1 MSKWHSLLE
10 YLQFP
15 LKVLFFAT
23 ILLGIGSL
31 ISNPNLDIV
40 NATTPTLLLT
50 ISNALKFS
58 GAILLKLFPLLIF
71 VKVLSKKFEDSA
83 PVMIGM
89 FSFIII
95 MVLVMIFAKNDLPFY
110 FYENLFG
117 IEMQM
122 TSSNSLISL
131 VNIPYKMGIFP
142 YVIAYFITKFSY
154 ERSRHHVRHGLF
166 YFIDH
171 DSWAML
177 ICLLLSVIAG
187 LCLSLAWPMI
197 INLMQQFFTY
207 VSTNL
212 NNPLQMFFY
221 GIFERICDV
230 LNLID
235 IPRNVFWLSEA
246 GGSWMDSV
254 GNTYLGDVSIWQ
266 ATFNLSDLNVSSGQF
281 ISAYYIINIFLI
293 PAFLIGYYTL
303 MGKKETRTKYLIFI
317 ILACLLSIL
326 CGNPLPM
333 ELCMLVISPLLY
345 LCYLFFVGLAFA
357 ITMSLE
363 AFIGFS
369 YDGNLLT
376 ALPGNIIDLLSY
388 INNYNLY
395 QSVITILIVGL
406 ILGILFY
413 LATIFYFKKAAIGL
427 LSINDVEKVAL
438 RVIDAMGGIDNIL
451 EIDATP
457 DKLITSFKSR
467 DLVDL
472 DELHDLGAYL
482 ILESRD
488 GYYIR
493 LGNISIMISD
503 KINEILIL
511 HKQGKPII

>member
-23 ILLGIGSL
+23 LLLGIGSL
-31 ISNPNLDIV
+31 ISNPNLNIV
-40 NATTPTLLLT
+40 NVATPTLLLT
-50 ISNALKFS
+50 ISNVLKFS
-58 GAILLKLFPLLIF
+58 GAVLLKLFPLLIF
-71 VKVLSKKFEDSA
+71 VKTLSKKFEDSA
-83 PVMIGM
+83 PVMIGL
-89 FSFIII
+89 FSYIII
-95 MVLVMIFAKNDLPFY
+95 IVIVMVMSKTDYPLY
-110 FYENLFG
+110 FYEDIFG
-117 IEMQM
+117 IEAQ
-122 TSSNSLISL
+122 TINSASLSSLIH
-131 VNIPYKMGIFP
+131 IPYRMGIFP
-142 YVIAYFITKFSY
+142 YILAYFITKFAY

-171 DSWAML
+171 DSWAVL
-177 ICLLLSVIAG
+177 ICLLLSVVTGI
-187 LCLSLAWPMI
+187 CFSIAWPI
-197 INLMQQFFTY
+197 VINLMQHFFTY
-207 VSTNL
+207 ISSNL

-221 GIFERICDV
+221 GIFERLCDV

-246 GGSWMDSV
+246 GGSWMDSI

-266 ATFNLSDLNVSSGQF
+266 ATSNLSDLNVSSGQF

-293 PAFLIGYYTL
+293 PSFLIGYYTL
-303 MGKKETRTKYLIFI
+303 MGKKETRTKYLVFI
-317 ILACLLSIL
+317 LLACLLSII

-345 LCYLFFVGLAFA
+345 ICYLFFIGLAFA
-357 ITMSLE
+357 ITTSLE

-369 YDGNLLT
+369 FDGFLIT

-388 INNYNLY
+388 LNNHNFYE
-395 QSVITILIVGL
+395 SVIIILMVGA

-427 LSINDVEKVAL
+427 LSINDAEKVAL
-438 RVIDAMGGIDNIL
+438 RVIDAMGGMDNIL

-457 DKLITSFKSR
+457 DKLIASFKSR
-467 DLVDL
+467 DIVDL

-493 LGNISIMISD
+493 LGNISIMVSD
-503 KINEILIL
+503 KINEMLL
-511 HKQGKPII
+511 LYKQGKSLV